1 MSDDLRQR
9 IEDTLLGHRNALI
22 DDALRYAGT
31 VRELHI
37 DGGHVTADLEV
48 GFPVGHLAQSLIG
61 ELRAAVEALPEVER
75 AEIRLHPV
83 IGSYAAQQNV
93 ERLKSVRNIIAVSS
107 AKGGVGKST
116 VAANLTLA
124 LAAEGA
130 SVGMLD
136 ADIYGPSQPRMLGAQ
151 GTPKTR
157 PDKTFE
163 PMRSHG
169 VQSMSIGYLIDEEQP
184 MVWRGP
190 MVSQALQQML
200 NDTSWQDLDYL
211 IIDMPPGT
219 GDIQLTL
226 SQRVPLAGAIIVT
239 TPQDIATLDA
249 RKGLQMFNKVSVP
262 VLGIVENMSMHVCSN
277 CGHEEHI
284 FGAGGGERVASDY
297 GVPMLGAL
305 PLDIRIRE
313 HADSGR
319 PTVIADPEGETAQ
332 SYRSIAL
339 RMTARLSALT
349 TEAGSQFPEIA
360 VEED

>member
-1 MSDDLRQR
+1 MSDTLRKQVEAT
-9 IEDTLLGHRNALI
+9 INGYEDPVF
-22 DDALRYAGT
+22 DASLQSA
-31 VRELHI
+31 RELADLQI
-37 DGGHVTADLEV
+37 DGDRVQARLRC
-48 GFPVGHLAQSLIG
+48 GFPTRRHGPELAAGIK
-61 ELRAAVEALPEVER
+61 AAVEALDGVTHADITVET
-75 AEIRLHPV
+75 V
-83 IGSYAAQQNV
+83 IAPRAAQQGV
-93 ERLKSVRNIIAVSS
+93 QRLKNVKNIIAISS

-116 VAANLTLA
+116 VAANLALA

-130 SVGMLD
+130 AVGMLD
-136 ADIYGPSQPRMLGAQ
+136 ADIYGPSQPRMLGVK
-151 GTPKTR
+151 GK
-157 PDKTFE
+157 PDSDGKSFE
-163 PMRSHG
+163 PMRSYNIE
-169 VQSMSIGYLIDEEQP
+169 SMSVGYLIDEEQP

-190 MVSQALQQML
+190 MVTQALQQLL
-200 NDTSWQDLDYL
+200 NDTNWHDLDYL
-211 IIDMPPGT
+211 IVDMPPGT

-319 PTVIADPEGETAQ
+319 PTVIAEPEGETAQ
-332 SYRSIAL
+332 RYRGIAL